1 MKHIVKLFSAAFAVV
16 ALSSVAVSCDDDMET
31 YDNKAFI
38 TSEKVHTIVVKG
50 SNNEEDGVIKTAIAQ
65 REAQDVVVT
74 YGVDASQVT
83 SYNEQYG
90 EEAVIVPEENYE
102 VDGFT
107 STILAG
113 ALQGND
119 VTIHFKD
126 LNDLDREVVYV
137 LPVVV
142 KSSTLEVLRSTK
154 TAFFVIRGG
163 ALVNS
168 AADITRNYLS
178 LKSPGSA
185 TSLGSLNQLTAE
197 CLVRVTVFGKLIST
211 IMGREGNF
219 LIRIGDAGVPDNQIQ
234 LATSNGNVTDA
245 AWVVPT
251 GEWAHVA
258 VTFDRTNGATDVYI
272 NGVHK
277 GATQYSSYRNA
288 VNWNTSDFY
297 VGKSYDDNR
306 WLEGL
311 ICEARI
317 WNRVLTAE
325 EIQAK
330 NHFFMADPEDE
341 DLAAYWK
348 FDEGAGREIADHTAN
363 GNALQANVVPGWKAV
378 SLPE

>member
-1 MKHIVKLFSAAFAVV
+1 MKHIVKLFSALFAV
-16 ALSSVAVSCDDDMET
+16 ATLSTVAVSCNDDMET

-50 SNNEEDGVIKTAIAQ
+50 TNNEEDGVIKTAIAQ
-65 REAQDVVVT
+65 PEAQDVVVK
-74 YGVDASQVT
+74 YGVDESQVET
-83 SYNEQYG
+83 YNAEYG
-90 EEAVIVPEENYE
+90 EAAEIVPEENYE
-102 VDGFT
+102 LDDAT

-113 ALQGND
+113 ALEGND
-119 VTIHFKD
+119 VTVHFKD

-154 TAFFVIRGG
+154 TVYFVIRGG

-168 AADITRNYLS
+168 AADLTRNYLY
-178 LKSPGSA
+178 LKNPSA
-185 TSLGSLNQLTAE
+185 AASLGGMSQVTAE
-197 CLVRVTVFGKLIST
+197 CLVKVTVFGKLIST

-234 LATSNGNVTDA
+234 LATSSGNVTDA

-251 GEWAHVA
+251 GEWAHIA
-258 VTFDRTNGATDVYI
+258 VTFNSADGATDVYI

-277 GATQYSSYRNA
+277 GATQYSRYRSA
-288 VNWNTSDFY
+288 VNWNTFDFY
-297 VGKSYDDNR
+297 IGKSWDDNR

-311 ICEARI
+311 MCEARV

-330 NHFFMADPEDE
+330 NHFYLVDATDAN
-341 DLAAYWK
+341 LAAYWK
-348 FDEGAGREIADHTAN
+348 FDEGAGREIGDASEND
-363 GNALQANVVPGWKAV
+363 NALIANTVPGWKAV